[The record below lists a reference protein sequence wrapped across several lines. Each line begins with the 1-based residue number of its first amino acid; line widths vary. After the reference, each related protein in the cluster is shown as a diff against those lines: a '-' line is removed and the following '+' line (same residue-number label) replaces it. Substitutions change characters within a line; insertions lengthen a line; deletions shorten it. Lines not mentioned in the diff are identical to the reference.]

1 MEAMLK
7 RILGDLVKVEGV
19 SAAAVVGRDGFVIE
33 HVANIQMDVDALGA
47 MASTSVGTSEAMG
60 IELNKGTF
68 EQVLI
73 EMEKGPVMLSLVSA
87 SEILAVVAEPGSNVG
102 RIRYEVK
109 KNKDR
114 IAAAL

>member
-19 SAAAVVGRDGFVIE
+19 SAAAVVGRDGFIIE
-33 HVANIQMDVDALGA
+33 HISNIQMDVDALGA

-60 IELNKGTF
+60 IELNKGNF
-68 EQVLI
+68 EQVLV
-73 EMEKGPVMLSLVSA
+73 ELEKGPILLSLVTTN
-87 SEILAVVAEPGSNVG
+87 EILAVVAEPGSNVG